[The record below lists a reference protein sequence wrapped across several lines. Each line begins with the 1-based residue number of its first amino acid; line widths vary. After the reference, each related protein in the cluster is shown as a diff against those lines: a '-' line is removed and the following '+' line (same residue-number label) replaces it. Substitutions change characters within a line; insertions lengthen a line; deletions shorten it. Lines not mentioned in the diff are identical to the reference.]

1 MYLVHSLDDH
11 LEKNNG
17 PRTKLNALLLQ
28 KASYLWVEGGVGGF
42 SLRLFV
48 DCSDFLGVTSRLDD
62 VVAVIIRSSS
72 FSITSLEIFDG
83 FSNEATAA
91 AAAFSSELMSVR
103 ELKVCLVIVLFLTEV
118 AVTGGSGFVFCLDK

>member
-1 MYLVHSLDDH
+1 M
-11 LEKNNG
+11 
-17 PRTKLNALLLQ
+17 
-28 KASYLWVEGGVGGF
+28 EGGVGGF
-42 SLRLFV
+42 SLRLLV

-72 FSITSLEIFDG
+72 FSITSLEIFNG
-83 FSNEATAA
+83 FSSEATAAAA